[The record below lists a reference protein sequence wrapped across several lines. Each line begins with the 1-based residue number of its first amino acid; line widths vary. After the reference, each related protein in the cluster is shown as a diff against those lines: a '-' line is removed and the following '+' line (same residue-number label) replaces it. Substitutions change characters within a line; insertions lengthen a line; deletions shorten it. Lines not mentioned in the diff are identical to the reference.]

1 MKLFIASVGIVSV
14 TLILVALLV
23 GGGDPDAFGRRGTV
37 PTATQPASLPEPI
50 VLGSSR
56 GGLDLPSGGGGSAST
71 YVVRSG
77 DTISAI
83 AARFGVP
90 TEEQAAWIAE
100 TLRLNSIAD
109 ARLLS
114 AGVEIRLPAV
124 PAAAPPTPTIAA
136 EAPAPTATPMVA
148 VAVDTPTPI
157 AEAPTATPTLQVTGG
172 GGSYTVVEGD
182 NPTIIAEKLG
192 LPPEA
197 VAAWANE
204 LILLNDIDPTLLFIG
219 QVLDLPAGTSS
230 SPAPTPVP

>member
-23 GGGDPDAFGRRGTV
+23 GGGSGDPDAFGRRGTI
-37 PTATQPASLPEPI
+37 PTATQPANLPEPI

-56 GGLDLPSGGGGSAST
+56 GGLDLPSGGGSGAST

-100 TLRLNSIAD
+100 TLRLNGIAD

-124 PAAAPPTPTIAA
+124 PAAAPP
-136 EAPAPTATPMVA
+136 APTATTA
-148 VAVDTPTPI
+148 VAVDTSTPPPI
-157 AEAPTATPTLQVTGG
+157 AEAPTATPTLPVTGG

-204 LILLNDIDPTLLFIG
+204 LILLNGIDPTLLFIG
-219 QVLDLPAGTSS
+219 QVLELPAGTPSP
-230 SPAPTPVP
+230 PAPTPVP